1 MPQQT
6 IGPVSPFLIVRS
18 AVEAAKY
25 YEESLGFEVRLMAP
39 ESEPFFAIVGRGAA
53 QIFLKAVCDD
63 IQAQPNHLRHPWA
76 PWDAFIFTED
86 PAALAHD
93 ITNRGTSLH
102 QELCDR
108 EDGLR
113 GFEVRDADGYVL
125 FFGKP
130 V

>member
-1 MPQQT
+1 MTQQA
-6 IGPVSPFLIVRS
+6 IGPVSPLFIVRD
-18 AVEAAKY
+18 AVEAATY
-25 YEESLGFEVRLMAP
+25 YEQSLGFEVRMMAP
-39 ESEPFFAIVGRGAA
+39 ESEPFFAIVCRGSA
-53 QIFLKAVCDD
+53 QIFLKAVSDEV
-63 IQAQPNHLRHPWA
+63 QAQPNHLRHEWA

-86 PAALAHD
+86 PDALVHD
-93 ITNRGTSLH
+93 ITSRGTSLH